1 MSFTDW
7 RRGPALQGLLDV
19 KKDRTAVESARI
31 ERAGECVARIV
42 YIIMHIRTYFKTGL
56 IPDKK
61 GEGVHTVRKINAHYK
76 LKLMGNTTYYKKNLL
91 KF

>member
-31 ERAGECVARIV
+31 ERAGECD
-42 YIIMHIRTYFKTGL
+42 IIMHIRTYFKTGL